1 MTQSQLALTSAFS
14 ISALTPGQ
22 NLPAVLQPV
31 SPDADLLELL
41 AEPGIATQIEQLT
54 LQHGGLL
61 FRGFAG
67 MASADAFGRFTRSF
81 SHPMLD
87 YTEQSSPRDKLGDK
101 VYSSTTYPQ
110 EEYIPFHNANS
121 FGHEFPMNIW
131 FACIRNGTSG
141 GRTPIADTRAV
152 LANLSDA
159 TRRRFADLGI
169 LYVRN
174 YYRGMGVPWQET
186 FATDSV
192 DVANQFMEEGKIAH
206 RWHDS
211 GNLVLE
217 TRQLRHAIL
226 RHPKTGEDV
235 WFNQAHLFHKRS
247 LAPRLQPL
255 LKQFNDWQL
264 PRNAFFG
271 DGTPIPDAVI
281 DEVMDAYDRAEVS
294 FDWDEGDVMMLDNLL
309 TAHARTP
316 FTGDQRLISVAFS
329 EMHQDYA
336 AEFSRYGVATL

>member
-1 MTQSQLALTSAFS
+1 LTQSQLALESAFR
-14 ISALTPGQ
+14 ISALAEGQ
-22 NLPAVLQPV
+22 TLPAVL
-31 SPDADLLELL
+31 SPATPGADLLELL
-41 AEPGIATQIEQLT
+41 AEPGIPGQLEELT
-54 LQHGGLL
+54 LKHGGLL
-61 FRGFAG
+61 FRGFPA
-67 MASADAFGRFTRSF
+67 MNSTDAFGRFTRSF

-87 YTEQSSPRDKLGDK
+87 YTEQSSPRDRLGDK
-101 VYSSTTYPQ
+101 VYSSTTYPP

-131 FACIRNGTSG
+131 FSCIRNATEG

-159 TRRRFADLGI
+159 TRRRFKEVGI

-186 FATDSV
+186 FATESV
-192 DVANQFMEEGKIAH
+192 DVANQFMADGKIAH
-206 RWHDS
+206 KWHDS

-217 TRQLRHAIL
+217 TRQLRHAVL

-247 LAPRLQPL
+247 LGPRLQPL
-255 LKQFNDWQL
+255 LKQFSDWEL

-271 DGTPIPDAVI
+271 DGTAIPDAVI
-281 DEVMDAYDRAEVS
+281 DEVMDAYARAEIS
-294 FDWDEGDVMMLDNLL
+294 FDWQEGDVLMLDNLL
-309 TAHARTP
+309 VAHARTP
-316 FTGDQRLISVAFS
+316 FKGDQRLISVAFS
-329 EMHQDYA
+329 EMHQDYS
-336 AEFSRYGVATL
+336 AEFERYGIATL